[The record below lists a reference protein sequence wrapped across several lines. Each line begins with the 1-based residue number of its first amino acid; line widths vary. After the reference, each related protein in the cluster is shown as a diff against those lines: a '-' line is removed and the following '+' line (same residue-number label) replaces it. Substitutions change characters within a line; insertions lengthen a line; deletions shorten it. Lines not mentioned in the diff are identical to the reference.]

1 MTVEIS
7 IAADRR
13 AEYEALKTSTRSE
26 DRRVF
31 AMLERVAGVLA
42 ENPYAGDRIRRQQ
55 IPGDYH
61 RRYGR
66 PENLWKYNLSRSW
79 RLVDTIARDGEII
92 VVVIEW
98 FSHDEYERRF
108 NY

>member
-1 MTVEIS
+1 MTVGIC

-13 AEYEALKTSTRSE
+13 AEYEALRASTRTE

-31 AMLERVAGVLA
+31 AMLERATGVLA

-55 IPGDYH
+55 IPAGCG
-61 RRYGR
+61 RRYG
-66 PENLWKYNLSRSW
+66 PLENLWEYNLSQCW
-79 RLVDTIARDGEII
+79 RLVYTVARDGGII
-92 VVVIEW
+92 VVVLEW